1 VSECE
6 YNKLQAAKSDMF
18 RQQATSNNNNKQ
30 RRAHF
35 EQQFT
40 GVLTEGQRI
49 AMLFSSNSGRILSF
63 STTFVT
69 FSSQDY

>member
-1 VSECE
+1 MCE

-18 RQQATSNNNNKQ
+18 RQATTSSNNKQ

-49 AMLFSSNSGRILSF
+49 AILFSSNSGRILSF